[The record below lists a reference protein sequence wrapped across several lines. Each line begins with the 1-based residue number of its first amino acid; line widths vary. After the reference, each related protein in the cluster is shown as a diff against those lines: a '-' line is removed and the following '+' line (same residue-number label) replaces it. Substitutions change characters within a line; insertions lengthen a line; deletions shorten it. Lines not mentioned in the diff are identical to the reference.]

1 MRLFR
6 DINKLPTFLRAEI
19 AKLSRDMHLFYS
31 KSLEERD
38 RILERIKRIK

>member
-6 DINKLPTFLRAEI
+6 DINKASPFLRAKI
-19 AKLSRDMHLFYS
+19 VKLSRDMQLFYS

-38 RILERIKRIK
+38 RILERIKKH